1 MSDSRNRAARVRA
14 VKQEAL
20 REYLSNRGKV
30 DYVFDNIEKIERGE
44 GDFQALKA
52 ASELRLK
59 LINKY
64 LPDTKHIESELNHT
78 GEVSVRSV
86 RVDGVS
92 SKDA

>member
-1 MSDSRNRAARVRA
+1 MDSRNKAAKNRA
-14 VKQEAL
+14 VRQEAL

-64 LPDTKHIESELNHT
+64 LPDTKHIEAELNHS
-78 GEVSVRSV
+78 GEVGVRTV
-86 RVDGVS
+86 RIEGVS
-92 SKDA
+92 PKDA